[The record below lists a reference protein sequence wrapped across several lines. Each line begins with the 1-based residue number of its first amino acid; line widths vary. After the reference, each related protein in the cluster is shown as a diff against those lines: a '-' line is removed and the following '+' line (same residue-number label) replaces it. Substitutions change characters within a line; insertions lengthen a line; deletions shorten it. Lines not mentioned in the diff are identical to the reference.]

1 MTDPKYVNT
10 TDLAQHFGVAKA
22 TVLSMM
28 RSGEIP
34 AGTYVRIGR
43 VFRFDLPA
51 IEQHLLTRPLVSEDD
66 GGPSNPPEQLELPYE
81 LIDDE
86 TENQNYGEPL

>member
-1 MTDPKYVNT
+1 MTDTKYVNT

-22 TVLSMM
+22 TVLAMM

-34 AGTYVRIGR
+34 EGTYLRIGR

-51 IEQHLLTRPLVSEDD
+51 IEQHLLTRASVSDED
-66 GGPSNPPEQLELPYE
+66 GASSNAPVQLELPLELPYE

-86 TENQNYGEPL
+86 TENQN

>member
-1 MTDPKYVNT
+1 MSDSKYVNT
-10 TDLAQHFGVAKA
+10 TEMAKHFGVAKA
-22 TVLSMM
+22 TILAMM

-34 AGTYVRIGR
+34 EGTYVRIGR

-51 IEQHLLTRPLVSEDD
+51 IERHLLTTAAVSEED
-66 GGPSNPPEQLELPYE
+66 GASSNAPAQLELPYE

-86 TENQNYGEPL
+86 TENEN

>member
-10 TDLAQHFGVAKA
+10 NELANHFGVAKA

-34 AGTYVRIGR
+34 EGTYLRIGR

-51 IEQHLLTRPLVSEDD
+51 IEQHLLTRASVSEED
-66 GGPSNPPEQLELPYE
+66 GGPSNAPVQLERPYE
-81 LIDDE
+81 LIDEE
-86 TENQNYGEPL
+86 TENEN

>member
-1 MTDPKYVNT
+1 MSDPKYVNT
-10 TDLAQHFGVAKA
+10 TEIANHFGVAKA
-22 TVLSMM
+22 TVLGMM

-34 AGTYVRIGR
+34 EGTYVRIGR

-51 IEQHLLTRPLVSEDD
+51 IEQHLLTRPSTADED
-66 GGPSNPPEQLELPYE
+66 GAPSNAPVQLDLPYE

-86 TENQNYGEPL
+86 TENEN